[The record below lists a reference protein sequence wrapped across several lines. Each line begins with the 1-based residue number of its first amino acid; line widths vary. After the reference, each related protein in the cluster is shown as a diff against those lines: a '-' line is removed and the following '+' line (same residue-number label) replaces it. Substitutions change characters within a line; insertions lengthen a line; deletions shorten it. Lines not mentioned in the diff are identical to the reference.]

1 MQEWG
6 PDSVHITRKLHLQIR
21 QLHHCETT
29 VMDWVQ
35 CLRLI
40 PLTNLLFWE
49 TYIPGPINPVL
60 KQICTGHLY
69 FLTRLLPLT
78 IF

>member
-6 PDSVHITRKLHLQIR
+6 PDSVHITRKLHLLIR

-29 VMDWVQ
+29 VMAWVQ
-35 CLRLI
+35 FLRWIL
-40 PLTNLLFWE
+40 LTNLLFWE
-49 TYIPGPINPVL
+49 RYILGPISLVL

-69 FLTRLLPLT
+69 FLTRLRQLI